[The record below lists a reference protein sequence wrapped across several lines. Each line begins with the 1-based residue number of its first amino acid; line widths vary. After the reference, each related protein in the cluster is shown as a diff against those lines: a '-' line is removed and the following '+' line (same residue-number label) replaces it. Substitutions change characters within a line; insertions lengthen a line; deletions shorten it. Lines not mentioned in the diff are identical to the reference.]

1 MKIRF
6 VDLFAGIGGI
16 RVGLEQA
23 VAARGDSSEC
33 VFTSE
38 IKPHAIKVLAQNHA
52 ADAIRPRMR
61 IKVETRVDFKQ
72 NTICFNVVI
81 FFSNF
86 IPLIFFFTLKIK
98 IGR

>member
-16 RVGLEQA
+16 RVGLAQA
-23 VAARGDSSEC
+23 VAARGDNPEC

-38 IKPHAIKVLAQNHA
+38 IKPHAIKVLTQNHA
-52 ADAIRPRMR
+52 ADTIRPRMR
-61 IKVETRVDFKQ
+61 IKVETHVNFKQ
-72 NTICFNVVI
+72 NTICFNI
-81 FFSNF
+81 ILFFSNF
-86 IPLIFFFTLKIK
+86 VPLIFFAFKIK

>member
-6 VDLFAGIGGI
+6 VDLFAGMGGI

-86 IPLIFFFTLKIK
+86 IPLIFFTLKIK
-98 IGR
+98 IG